1 MKNSFNQFKK
11 FAGTF
16 VVALVAVIAF
26 LSVAANAQI
35 ADQNKPDKK
44 QQKSRARDLYIE
56 HQNNSAQG
64 LPGAKVRVLL
74 NRDGRERYVTPNET
88 FYSGDRIR
96 LVFNTNFAGHVA
108 LLNLGSSGKINLLYP
123 YKGASSAIAANGKN
137 EVQIPSRDWIRF
149 DERAGEEK
157 ISIIF
162 SKNPLQSVEQVI
174 GLSVQNSGAPTT
186 LATASGGVSATVNN
200 GTIVNNTTVNNTTLN
215 NPTVNNTTLNNS
227 TVTSTNAS
235 ADNGSQIY
243 VATSSEAQQILQEL
257 NARSLKRAKS
267 RDLYIETASSDA
279 TYIVANA
286 NLISEPTAFV
296 INLRHER
303 RR

>member
-1 MKNSFNQFKK
+1 MKNSFNK

-35 ADQNKPDKK
+35 TDQNKPDKK

-56 HQNNSAQG
+56 YQNNASQG

-74 NRDGRERYVTPNET
+74 NRNGQERYVTPNET

-96 LVFNTNFAGHVA
+96 LVFKTNFAGHVA

-123 YKGASSAIAANGKN
+123 YKGASSAVVANGKN
-137 EVQIPSRDWIRF
+137 EIQIPSRDWIRF

-162 SKNPLQSVEQVI
+162 SRNPLQSVEQVI
-174 GLSVQNSGAPTT
+174 GLSVQNSG
-186 LATASGGVSATVNN
+186 TAVSNGGNATVNN

-227 TVTSTNAS
+227 PVTSTNVNAN
-235 ADNGSQIY
+235 NGSEVY

-267 RDLYIETASSDA
+267 RDLYIETANSDA